1 MSRLFCSLLFCVC
14 IWGQQT
20 NTLFRTLTVTKNSPV
35 AGEAITN
42 SAPNIGQVYHQFNV
56 TASGSGCVAK
66 YFRSVVEGSFDN
78 SVWSAT
84 NTFLTNIQ
92 FPSGTTAVRSYA
104 AIGLYPYLRIH
115 LYPYPVATC
124 NFSVQYAGGLGPPTI
139 DIANTFVV
147 NSTTLSA
154 SGNIWNTADP
164 YQSNYVVYGLNICS
178 MTGAAQTVAFDN
190 GTVTLATYSIPAND
204 CLVISADIYPLFTV
218 NYGSTV
224 FHATLSS
231 ATLTSFDIIY
241 RME

>member
-56 TASGSGCVAK
+56 TASGAGCVAK

-92 FPSGTTAVRSYA
+92 FPSGTSHGGSNGSQKITMFDGI
-104 AIGLYPYLRIH
+104 IGEDIDVGRYNLI
-115 LYPYPVATC
+115 
-124 NFSVQYAGGLGPPTI
+124 VQTI
-139 DIANTFVV
+139 
-147 NSTTLSA
+147 STSEA
-154 SGNIWNTADP
+154 SE
-164 YQSNYVVYGLNICS
+164 
-178 MTGAAQTVAFDN
+178 
-190 GTVTLATYSIPAND
+190 
-204 CLVISADIYPLFTV
+204 IS
-218 NYGSTV
+218 
-224 FHATLSS
+224 
-231 ATLTSFDIIY
+231 
-241 RME
+241 